1 MIPPTS
7 IDGTDITGAT
17 IDGTDVQEITVD
29 GQTVFSA
36 VDVVD
41 NAELSP
47 NGPYSPSD
55 TISTYYTGNT
65 GDYFLSS
72 SRVFEGS
79 RSIEHTGTNS
89 TERIISLSGLPN
101 YPQSGDIFE
110 FYMDIGEQ
118 FDGYVLFGAQNI
130 DDYYEFGYR
139 RGDLR
144 LAEYDSGQ
152 TILDSTP
159 QSLSEQYYRFE
170 VDWKSTT
177 NNIIGKVFETNGTLL
192 ATVSDGSSTYSSGGI
207 GFKNLNTNNA
217 QWNYDGFVIK

>member
-1 MIPPTS
+1 
-7 IDGTDITGAT
+7 
-17 IDGTDVQEITVD
+17 
-29 GQTVFSA
+29 VFSA

-47 NGPYSPSD
+47 NGPYSSSD
-55 TISTYYTGNT
+55 TISTYYTGDT

-79 RSIEHTGTNS
+79 RSIEHTGRNAGKQ
-89 TERIISLSGLPN
+89 IISLSGLPN

-110 FYMDIGEQ
+110 FYMDIGEP
-118 FDGYVLFGAQNI
+118 FDGFVLFGVQDSDN
-130 DDYYEFGYR
+130 YYRIGYK
-139 RGDLR
+139 RGDFQLSEFVNGSR
-144 LAEYDSGQ
+144 
-152 TILDSTP
+152 TILDTTP
-159 QSLSEQYYRFE
+159 QSLSLQYYRFE